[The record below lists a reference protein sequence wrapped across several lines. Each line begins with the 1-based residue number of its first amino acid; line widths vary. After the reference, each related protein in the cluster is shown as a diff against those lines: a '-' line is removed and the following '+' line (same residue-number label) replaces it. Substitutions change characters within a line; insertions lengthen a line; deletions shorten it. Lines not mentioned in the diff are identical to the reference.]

1 MNKMGD
7 DYVISEIERNHIQ
20 FLLEQKKR
28 IDGRDLTEFR
38 DIAIETNYV
47 QKAEGSAVVSLG
59 KTKLIAG
66 IKAILGSPFPDTP
79 DSGVITTSAELSPLA
94 SSYFESG
101 PPSEAAI
108 ELARVTDRAIR
119 ESHSIDLSKLCVIP
133 GKQVWI
139 LFIDMY
145 VLNDDG
151 NLFDAAALAAM
162 AALAT
167 TKIPKVKIV
176 SEEPLEIEILEEQL
190 EPLKIDH
197 YTVAVTSY
205 KIGNFNLFDP
215 NYKEDK
221 ISDARITFGF
231 DEQDRVVSMQ
241 KGKLGVYTP
250 EEIKSQVRECL
261 NVSKT
266 LRKELMKAIP
276 K

>member
-1 MNKMGD
+1 MGN
-7 DYVISEIERNHIQ
+7 DYVISEIERNHIH

-28 IDGRDLTEFR
+28 TDGRDLTEFR
-38 DIAIETNYV
+38 EITIETDYV
-47 QKAEGSAVVSLG
+47 QKAEGSAVVSVG
-59 KTKLIAG
+59 STKIIAG

-79 DSGVITTSAELSPLA
+79 DTGVITTSAELSPLA

-101 PPSEAAI
+101 PPSEEAI

-119 ESHSIDLSKLCVIP
+119 ESHAIDLSKLCIIP

-176 SEEPLEIEILEEQL
+176 SEDPLEIEILEEL

-197 YTVAVTSY
+197 YTVSTTSY
-205 KIGNFNLFDP
+205 KIGKYYVFDP
-215 NYKEDK
+215 NHKEDK

-231 DEQDRVVSMQ
+231 DEEDRVVSMQ
-241 KGKLGVYTP
+241 KGKLGVYKP
-250 EEIKSQVRECL
+250 DEIKTQLRECL

>member
-1 MNKMGD
+1 MSD
-7 DYVISEIERNHIQ
+7 DYVISEIERNHIL
-20 FLLEQKKR
+20 FLLEQNKR
-28 IDGRDLTEFR
+28 IDGRDLNQFR
-38 DIAIETNYV
+38 DITIEPNYV
-47 QKAEGSAVVSLG
+47 QKAEGSAVVTIG
-59 KTKLIAG
+59 KTQIIAG
-66 IKAILGSPFPDTP
+66 IKATLGSPFPDTP

-94 SSYFESG
+94 SPYFESG
-101 PPSEAAI
+101 PPSEDAI

-119 ESHSIDLSKLCVIP
+119 ESHAIDLSKLCLIP
-133 GKQVWI
+133 GKLVWI

-151 NLFDAAALAAM
+151 NLFDAATLASM

-167 TKIPKVKIV
+167 TKIPKVKII
-176 SEEPLEIEILEEQL
+176 SEEPLETEILEDEVEALQ
-190 EPLKIDH
+190 IDH
-197 YTVAVTSY
+197 HTVAVTTY
-205 KIGNFNLFDP
+205 KIKNFNIFDA
-215 NYKEDK
+215 NHQEDK

-250 EEIKSQVRECL
+250 EEIKTQVRECL

-266 LRKELMKAIP
+266 LRKELLKAIP

>member
-1 MNKMGD
+1 MGS

-28 IDGRDLTEFR
+28 TDGRDLTEYR
-38 DIAIETNYV
+38 EITIETDYIK
-47 QKAEGSAVVSLG
+47 KAEGSAVVSIG
-59 KTKLIAG
+59 DTKIIAG
-66 IKAILGSPFPDTP
+66 VKAILGTPFPDTP

-94 SSYFESG
+94 SQFFESG
-101 PPSEAAI
+101 PPSEDSI

-119 ESHSIDLSKLCVIP
+119 ESHAIDLSKLCIVP
-133 GKQVWI
+133 SKLVWI

-145 VLNDDG
+145 ILNDDG
-151 NLFDAAALAAM
+151 NLFDAATLASM

-167 TKIPKVKIV
+167 TKIPKVKLL
-176 SEEPLEIEILEEQL
+176 SEEPLEKEILEEF

-197 YTVAVTSY
+197 TVVTTTSY
-205 KIGNFNLFDP
+205 KIGDYNIVDP
-215 NYKEDK
+215 NLKEDK

-231 DEQDRVVSMQ
+231 DEQDRIVSMQ

-250 EEIKSQVRECL
+250 EEIKTQVRECL